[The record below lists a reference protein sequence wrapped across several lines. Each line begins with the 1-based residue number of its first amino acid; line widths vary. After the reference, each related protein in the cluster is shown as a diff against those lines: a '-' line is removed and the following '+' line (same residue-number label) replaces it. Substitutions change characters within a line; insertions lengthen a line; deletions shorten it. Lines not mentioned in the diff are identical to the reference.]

1 MTFETPVQPIPV
13 RRGPVGLALVILLGV
28 AAMLVWQPWSM
39 ATGHRSSTATA
50 PLAPLARVA
59 PPPTPSPKPSP
70 TPPPTPYVGPL
81 APPLVHYMPF
91 VYGPTQDRFRPIW
104 SIAGVTEL
112 ADGNIRV
119 TQVPVTSTAGSLE
132 NLAPAEICRI
142 ASFTS
147 AMVAVLPAD
156 SMRLIGIVGPGLD
169 IAGQTELLRV
179 DRVPLSDLQ
188 LDVPARPGDDPT
200 RVSVRLFVQSD
211 IAYWTPGAYRFLTES
226 RDGTPLFLYACL
238 VEPGALDGTR

>member
-1 MTFETPVQPIPV
+1 VTFEAPVQPIPV
-13 RRGPVGLALVILLGV
+13 RRGPIARVLVILLAV

-39 ATGHRSSTATA
+39 ANGHLPSTATA
-50 PLAPLARVA
+50 SLAALASA
-59 PPPTPSPKPSP
+59 GPTPSPSPIPTPKPSP
-70 TPPPTPYVGPL
+70 TPYVGPV
-81 APPLVHYMPF
+81 ASRLVQYMPF

-119 TQVPVTSTAGSLE
+119 AQVPVTPTQGSLE
-132 NLAPAEICRI
+132 DLAPEEVCRI

-147 AMVAVLPAD
+147 ALVAVIPAD
-156 SMRLIGIVGPGLD
+156 SMRLIGIVAPGLA

-179 DRVPLSDLQ
+179 DRVPLSDFE
-188 LDVPARPGDDPT
+188 LDIPARPGDDPT
-200 RVSVRLFVQSD
+200 RVSVRLFVRSD

-226 RDGTPLFLYACL
+226 SDGTPRFLYACL
-238 VEPGALDGTR
+238 VDPGALDGPG